1 MLRSEVVN
9 ISGASKAWL
18 RRSFICSSYVHT
30 PVGAQAR
37 KPHLTIIIFELSNT
51 QQDPTVE
58 QLWRKS
64 GKSGLTV
71 PPQNRREKRHRASKL
86 ESSSAKK
93 GT

>member
-1 MLRSEVVN
+1 MRRSEVAN

-30 PVGAQAR
+30 PVGARAR
-37 KPHLTIIIFELSNT
+37 KPHPTIIIYSKM
-51 QQDPTVE
+51 QHDPIVE

-64 GKSGLTV
+64 GRSGLMA
-71 PPQNRREKRHRASKL
+71 PPQNRRAKRHRASKL
-86 ESSSAKK
+86 ESSSAKI